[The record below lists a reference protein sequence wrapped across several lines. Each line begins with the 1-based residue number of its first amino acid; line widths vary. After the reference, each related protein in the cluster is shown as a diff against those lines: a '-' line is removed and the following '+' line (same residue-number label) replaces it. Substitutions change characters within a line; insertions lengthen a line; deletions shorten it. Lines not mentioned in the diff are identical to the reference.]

1 MLLYIY
7 IYIHIHTPFLKV
19 TGSRAAAGPRQLPG
33 HARLSAHL
41 GRWHAWAQ
49 PGDLTLFDGL
59 EELVGTPLAGNH
71 NMTGMENGRFLMG
84 YGWDFVWLYGSD
96 TVPLLMIYYDL
107 RCFFLGF

>member
-1 MLLYIY
+1 MFFLCGVISLYVYTVWSKLYTVTIGLYSYIYIHTLYSYCY

-59 EELVGTPLAGNH
+59 EELVGTPLAGNQ
-71 NMTGMENGRFLMG
+71 T
-84 YGWDFVWLYGSD
+84 
-96 TVPLLMIYYDL
+96 
-107 RCFFLGF
+107 

>member
-1 MLLYIY
+1 MYILYGQSYILLLLGYIVIYIYIHTHTILLLLY

-59 EELVGTPLAGNH
+59 EELVGTPLAGNQ
-71 NMTGMENGRFLMG
+71 T
-84 YGWDFVWLYGSD
+84 
-96 TVPLLMIYYDL
+96 
-107 RCFFLGF
+107 

>member
-1 MLLYIY
+1 MFFLCGVISLYIYILYGQSYILLLLGYIVIYIYIHTLYSYCY

-59 EELVGTPLAGNH
+59 EELVGTPLAGNQ
-71 NMTGMENGRFLMG
+71 T
-84 YGWDFVWLYGSD
+84 
-96 TVPLLMIYYDL
+96 
-107 RCFFLGF
+107 